1 MIGLGAGSSPVI
13 SDIANQTFYTFDGTD
28 QEITLASGVATSII
42 NAVTDEGIE
51 FSLSAWFKIDTV
63 SASRV
68 LFKLFLN
75 GNSDNQILII
85 YHASSNEMRFSTKFA
100 GVNDLIQ
107 QGTNS
112 IEGDNNW
119 HHIVCTCSS
128 EDDTSEM
135 WIDGSKIGSV
145 PGVGTPDVEFDTV
158 AICSN
163 GAGGAFWDGSVDS
176 LAIYT
181 RQLQDTEIAKI
192 YNAGAGGLDLVSA
205 AHVNTTGLVVL
216 HRFEEKSGSVCIND
230 VGLKSAYVNAPTVV
244 QHNGAF
250 S

>member
-13 SDIANQTFYTFDGTD
+13 SDMANQTFYTFDGTD
-28 QEITLASGVATSII
+28 QSIDLNADVVSNIAS
-42 NAVTDEGIE
+42 AVTSEGVE
-51 FSLSAWFKIDTV
+51 FSISAWFKIDTV

-68 LFKLFLN
+68 LFKLLKN
-75 GNSDNQILII
+75 GNSNNQILVI

-100 GVNDLIQ
+100 GTNDLIQ

-112 IEGDNNW
+112 IEGDGNW

-145 PGVGTPDVEFDTV
+145 SGVGEPDVTFDTAAV
-158 AICSN
+158 CNN

-181 RQLQDTEIAKI
+181 RQLQDMEIGTI
-192 YNAGAGGLDLVSA
+192 YEAGVGGLDLVSA
-205 AHVNTTGLVVL
+205 AHVDPTGLVLL
-216 HRFEEKSGSVCIND
+216 HRFEEKSGTVCIND
-230 VGLKSAYVNAPTVV
+230 VGLKSTYRNSPTVV